1 VYFGLFTD
9 RCNRLTHY
17 NPALLNPTARVAHIY
32 SVPPIVPFSTGSNL
46 VLWGMPMATSV
57 WKGIISFG
65 LVSIPIRLF
74 AAARPKRTNLHQ
86 IHKVCST
93 RLKQPLYCPTC
104 DRMVERSEVIKGYE
118 YESGKYVL
126 IEGDEIKKITPPSG
140 KSMEIIAFLDR
151 DAVDP
156 IYFDSSFVA
165 LPDAHSE
172 KPYHLL
178 LKAIE
183 DTRKMGVAKV
193 TMHQREYTIFI
204 RARNNGL
211 TLHTMYYQN
220 EIAAVE
226 GYGKPYDVK
235 LKPEEVKLAD
245 QLVENLSAPFK
256 PEAYKDE
263 FQERLNELI
272 EAKLKGK
279 TITTLPQKGKAPVI
293 DMMEAL
299 KKSLAGTSAPPRKAV
314 PATVRRQRRK
324 AS

>member
-1 VYFGLFTD
+1 
-9 RCNRLTHY
+9 
-17 NPALLNPTARVAHIY
+17 
-32 SVPPIVPFSTGSNL
+32 
-46 VLWGMPMATSV
+46 MAASV

-74 AAARPKRTNLHQ
+74 AAARTKRTYLHQ
-86 IHKVCST
+86 IHKECNT
-93 RLKQPLYCPTC
+93 RLKQPLFCPTC
-104 DRMVERSEVIKGYE
+104 DRMVDRSEVIKGYE
-118 YESGKYVL
+118 YETGKYVL
-126 IEGDEIKKITPPSG
+126 IDGDEIKKITPPSG
-140 KSMEIIAFLDR
+140 KTMEIIAFLDR

-165 LPDAHSE
+165 LPDANSE
-172 KPYHLL
+172 KPYRLL

-220 EIAAVE
+220 EIATIE

-235 LKPEEVKLAD
+235 LRPEEVKLAD
-245 QLVENLSAPFK
+245 QLVENLSASFK
-256 PEAYKDE
+256 PEAYTDE

-279 TITTLPQKGKAPVI
+279 TIATPPKEGKAAPVI

-299 KKSLAGTSAPPRKAV
+299 KKSLAGKMAQPRKAGPV
-314 PATVRRQRRK
+314 PARRQRRK

>member
-1 VYFGLFTD
+1 
-9 RCNRLTHY
+9 
-17 NPALLNPTARVAHIY
+17 
-32 SVPPIVPFSTGSNL
+32 
-46 VLWGMPMATSV
+46 MATSV

-74 AAARPKRTNLHQ
+74 AAARTKRTYLHQ
-86 IHKVCST
+86 IHNKCNT

-118 YESGKYVL
+118 YETGQYVL
-126 IEGDEIKKITPPSG
+126 IDGDEIKKITPPSG
-140 KSMEIIAFLDR
+140 KTMEIIAFLDL

-156 IYFDSSFVA
+156 IYFDSSFIA
-165 LPDAHSE
+165 MPDANAE
-172 KPYHLL
+172 KPYRLL

-193 TMHQREYTIFI
+193 TMHQREYTVFI
-204 RARNNGL
+204 RARSNGL

-220 EIAAVE
+220 EIAAIE
-226 GYGKPYDVK
+226 GYGKPSDVK
-235 LKPEEVKLAD
+235 LRPEEVKLAD

-256 PEAYKDE
+256 PEEFKDE

-272 EAKLKGK
+272 EAKRKGK
-279 TITTLPQKGKAPVI
+279 TIASGPPTKGKAPVI

-299 KKSLAGTSAPPRKAV
+299 KRSLAGRDAAPQKIAPV
-314 PATVRRQRRK
+314 PAARRQRRK